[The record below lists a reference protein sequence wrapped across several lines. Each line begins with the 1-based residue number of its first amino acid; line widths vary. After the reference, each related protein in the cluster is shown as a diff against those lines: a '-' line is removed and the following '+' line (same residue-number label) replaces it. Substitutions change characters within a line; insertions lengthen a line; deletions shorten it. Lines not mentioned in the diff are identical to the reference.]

1 MTSVA
6 NVMSVT
12 PTLLRIRER
21 VIPFFILALCTQS
34 ASAVDQ
40 LLPEAAKSQITVAF
54 KQDGR
59 TVRGLITNQSSFVA
73 SSIEVSCFHSAPR
86 PICPEKYGGKQSS
99 LIVFPDDVE
108 SVKNRSKS
116 KKGVFYDP
124 VPHGCR
130 YTSLGTEVRVKSGD
144 ALLPGKSTALYA
156 EIPDG
161 QIVDSCSI
169 SEVRG
174 REKRWFNF

>member
-1 MTSVA
+1 MH
-6 NVMSVT
+6 VT

-21 VIPFFILALCTQS
+21 VISFFILALCTQS

-73 SSIEVSCFHSAPR
+73 SSIEVSCFHSGTR
-86 PICPEKYGGKQSS
+86 PICPEKDAGKYSS
-99 LIVFPDDVE
+99 LIVTPEQVE
-108 SVKNRSKS
+108 KS
-116 KKGVFYDP
+116 KKEFFLDP
-124 VPHGCR
+124 CR
-130 YTSLGTEVRVKSGD
+130 YISLGIEIRVKSGD
-144 ALLPGKSTALYA
+144 TVPPGKSTALYA
-156 EIPDG
+156 EIPNG
-161 QIVDSCSI
+161 RTVDSCSI